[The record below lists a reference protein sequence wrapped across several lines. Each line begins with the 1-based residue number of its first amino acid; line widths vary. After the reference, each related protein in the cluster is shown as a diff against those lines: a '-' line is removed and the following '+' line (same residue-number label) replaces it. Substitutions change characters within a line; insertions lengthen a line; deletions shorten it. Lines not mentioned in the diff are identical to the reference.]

1 MFCPD
6 SVVSRWLS
14 GRSSAIRYRSIL
26 VGTESCRGGLGK
38 SHVRCWLFSRGWNRD
53 NTEHARVSV
62 LKFMCLFWSWLA
74 PFMSCS
80 NNNFVFIRAISYYKR
95 AAELGDK
102 RAAQRL
108 RGPQTQPMLQPGGP
122 GAVLHRESG
131 DDTGKGGK
139 DKDCVIM

>member
-1 MFCPD
+1 MLCPD
-6 SVVSRWLS
+6 SMVSRGLS
-14 GRSSAIRYRSIL
+14 GCSSPIRHRSIL
-26 VGTESCRGGLGK
+26 MGAESCRSWLGK
-38 SHVRCWLFSRGWNRD
+38 GYVRGRLFSRGWNWD

-62 LKFMCLFWSWLA
+62 WKFVCLPICLVLKNLCF
-74 PFMSCS
+74 
-80 NNNFVFIRAISYYKR
+80 RAISYYKR

-108 RGPQTQPMLQPGGP
+108 RGPQSHPMHQPGGP